1 MFAPM
6 LNVELKKLY
15 RRTLLWIELGAL
27 AGVIVIVFGGAF
39 AARLS
44 GIFPKGTIDALIT
57 WPQSLDYSLTFV
69 TGQAFGA
76 LIVMLLASVGVAQE
90 YRWGT
95 YGLWLRQGV
104 SRTTILAAKFIA
116 MLGAIAALTLTA
128 LLTGGLLS
136 AVFTLILQGGL
147 NVSQVNL
154 IQMASSILR
163 TVYSLLPY
171 LSLSFLIAVLTRS
184 TAWSLGAGAA
194 YALIIEGPLTQI
206 LMFAIGGLPAK
217 IVMWLPGPM
226 TMAIVD
232 INSTLA
238 TASTTEVV
246 GGPQYLPP
254 EAAAM
259 GIAAYTLVFL
269 SLAFWNFVRK
279 DIPG

>member
-1 MFAPM
+1 MFASM
-6 LNVELKKLY
+6 LTVELKKLH
-15 RRTLLWIELGAL
+15 RRTLFWIELGAL
-27 AGVIVIVFGGAF
+27 AGVIAIVFCGAF
-39 AARLS
+39 AARIT
-44 GIFPKGTIDALIT
+44 GIFPNDAIDAIIT

-76 LIVMLLASVGVAQE
+76 LIVMLLASVDVAQE
-90 YRWGT
+90 YPWGT
-95 YGLWLRQGV
+95 YGLWLHQGT
-104 SRTTILAAKFIA
+104 SRTTVLAAKFIA
-116 MLGAIAALTLTA
+116 MLGAIIGLTLTA
-128 LLTGGLLS
+128 LLTGGLLT

-147 NVSQVNL
+147 NLSQVNL
-154 IQMASSILR
+154 IQITARVLR

-171 LSLSFLIAVLTRS
+171 LSMSFLIAVMTRS

-194 YALIIEGPLTQI
+194 YALVIEGPLTQI

-217 IVMWLPGPM
+217 IAMWLPGPM
-226 TMAIVD
+226 ALALVD

-238 TASTTEVV
+238 TASTAEMV

-254 EAAAM
+254 AAAAV

-279 DIPG
+279 DSPG

>member
-1 MFAPM
+1 MFASM
-6 LNVELKKLY
+6 LKVELNKLY

-27 AGVIVIVFGGAF
+27 AGVIVLVFGGAF
-39 AARLS
+39 VARITGL
-44 GIFPKGTIDALIT
+44 FPNDAIDALIT

-95 YGLWLRQGV
+95 YGLWLRQGA
-104 SRTTILAAKFIA
+104 SRTIILAAKFIA
-116 MLGAIAALTLTA
+116 MFGAIVVLTLTA

-147 NVSQVNL
+147 NVGQVNL
-154 IQMASSILR
+154 LQMAAKVLL

-171 LSLSFLIAVLTRS
+171 LSMSFLVAVLTRS
-184 TAWSLGAGAA
+184 TAWSLGVGAA
-194 YALIIEGPLTQI
+194 YALVIEGPLTQI

-217 IVMWLPGPM
+217 IAMWLPGPM
-226 TMAIVD
+226 ALAIVD
-232 INSTLA
+232 INNTLA
-238 TASTTEVV
+238 TVSTTEVV

>member
-6 LNVELKKLY
+6 LKVELKKLY
-15 RRTLLWIELGAL
+15 RLTLLWIELGAL

-39 AARLS
+39 AARIA
-44 GIFPKGTIDALIT
+44 GIFPNGSIDALIT

-90 YRWGT
+90 YQWGT
-95 YGLWLRQGV
+95 YGLWLRQGA

-116 MLGAIAALTLTA
+116 MLGAIVALTLTA
-128 LLTGGLLS
+128 LVTGGLLS
-136 AVFTLILQGGL
+136 AVSTLVLQGGL

-154 IQMASSILR
+154 IQMALSILR

-171 LSLSFLIAVLTRS
+171 LSMSFLIAVLTRS

-194 YALIIEGPLTQI
+194 YALVIEGPLTQV

-217 IVMWLPGPM
+217 IAMWLPGPM
-226 TMAIVD
+226 SLAIVD

-238 TASTTEVV
+238 TTSATEVV

-254 EAAAM
+254 EVAAM